1 MEKAT
6 LHGYPPFLSF
16 KHIFILSLSLSLS
29 LSLYLV
35 CKRLKLDP
43 SKLDIV
49 DLTLFLNRKGDL

>member
-1 MEKAT
+1 MGI
-6 LHGYPPFLSF
+6 HHFYPLSTF
-16 KHIFILSLSLSLS
+16 SFSSISLNLSLS

-35 CKRLKLDP
+35 CKRLKLDL